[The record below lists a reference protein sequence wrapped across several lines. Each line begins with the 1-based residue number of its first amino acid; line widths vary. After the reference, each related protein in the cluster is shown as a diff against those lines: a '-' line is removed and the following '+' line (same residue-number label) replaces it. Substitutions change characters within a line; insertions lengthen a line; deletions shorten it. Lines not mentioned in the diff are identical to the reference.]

1 MLSHQRIT
9 LEAKDA
15 RGIDHR
21 VENHAAGELS
31 RVRRELRGD
40 VPLGLLERR
49 GQTLALA
56 REGQPDRVI
65 CLLGSS

>member
-31 RVRRELRGD
+31 RAGENSPATRPSVYSSD
-40 VPLGLLERR
+40 
-49 GQTLALA
+49 QTLAFS
-56 REGQPDRVI
+56 REGQPESVM